1 MTSSSTDNH
10 GDGDTSKPGWRIDT
24 SALRGPRD
32 FRLLFFAGLISTIG
46 SMFTYVAVPLQA
58 QRMTGSFVVVG
69 LLGLAEV
76 IPLIVFGLWGGALAD
91 HMDRRLMVLIGE
103 IGAATCTVVLFIN
116 AISPS
121 PQVWVLFV
129 VGATFAVFDSIQRP
143 SLDALLPQMVSHDAI
158 TSAAALMSLRG
169 NATFIFGTALGGF
182 IASYWGVATAY
193 GLDVITYIASFF
205 LLIQISS
212 RGRMS
217 DEEKFPGLSSIT
229 DGLSYAWQR
238 KDLLGT
244 YAIDTTAMIFAF
256 PTAVFP
262 FVAEKYNAPWA
273 LGLLFA
279 APAVGAAIAS
289 LTSGWTSR
297 IHRHGRAIFVA
308 AIAYGLS
315 ISLFGV
321 SPTLPIALLFL
332 AVSGAT
338 DMVSVV
344 FRQAIWNKSIPDAIR
359 GRLAGIELMSYA
371 IGPQLGNAR
380 VSLGAQWRGLTASI
394 ATGGILCAAGVFG
407 LAIALPSL
415 WNYDE
420 RTSIHVAQVRE
431 ERKRNQQQDS
441 D

>member
-1 MTSSSTDNH
+1 MSSGSADQS
-10 GDGDTSKPGWRIDT
+10 DPGQTPRRRWSIDT
-24 SALRGPRD
+24 TALRGARD
-32 FRLLFFAGLISTIG
+32 FRLLYWAGLISAIG

-58 QRMTGSFVVVG
+58 QRLTGSFVTVG
-69 LLGLAEV
+69 LLGLVEV

-103 IGAATCTVVLFIN
+103 VGAATCTAVLFVN
-116 AISPS
+116 ALSS
-121 PQVWVLFV
+121 HPQVWVLFV
-129 VGATFAVFDSIQRP
+129 VGGFFAVFDSIQRP
-143 SLDALLPQMVSHDAI
+143 SLDALLPQIVDHDQI
-158 TSAAALMSLRG
+158 TSAAVLMSLRG
-169 NATFIFGTALGGF
+169 NATFIFGTAVGGF
-182 IASYWGVATAY
+182 IASYWGVASAY
-193 GLDVITYIASFF
+193 GLDLVSYVISFA
-205 LLIQISS
+205 LLVQMKS

-217 DEEKFPGLSSIT
+217 DEDSLPGLSSIA
-229 DGLSYAWQR
+229 DGVRYAWER

-279 APAVGAAIAS
+279 APAIGAGIAS

-297 IHRHGRAIFVA
+297 VHRHGRAIFLA
-308 AIAYGLS
+308 AIAYGVT
-315 ISLFGV
+315 ITLFGL
-321 SPTLPIALLFL
+321 STNLQLALVFL
-332 AVSGAT
+332 VLSGAT

-344 FRQAIWNKSIPDAIR
+344 FRQSIWNMSIPDAIR

-380 VSLGAQWRGLTASI
+380 VSLGAQWRGLTTSI

-407 LAIALPSL
+407 LAVSLPSL
-415 WNYDE
+415 WNYDV
-420 RTSIHVAQVRE
+420 RTSSHVAEVRA
-431 ERKRNQQQDS
+431 ERENKQQ
-441 D
+441 